1 MLGGGIGCPSVF
13 CAKLDVMGMKI
24 IVFLHHKHGKINY
37 VERKSISA
45 G

>member
-1 MLGGGIGCPSVF
+1 MFLFF
-13 CAKLDVMGMKI
+13 CAKLNVMEMKI
-24 IVFLHHKHGKINY
+24 IVFLYHKHGKISY